1 VSDYLLAEGFGPFK
15 DGVHTQGSD
24 IEVIGQWASYA
35 QDFSLTD
42 KGDGRKWL
50 TSAGST
56 VAIGLAS
63 TAWTT
68 TATISVCFRLFAG
81 TRHRTELFQ
90 LRDGASFIG
99 FISIDTS
106 GQIYY
111 NIGEFG
117 IRGMTAGVLATS
129 TPVALGVSTHVEV
142 RITLHNSTGTVK
154 IYLDGV
160 LTADESGLDTISNG
174 ASCTSILFNGFSAS
188 YGFRVG
194 WKITDIIF
202 HKSSTPVGDLQV
214 PFVIDDTAGTDDD
227 FTPSAGSNEDN
238 VDEIGP
244 DEDATYNSSETP
256 GERDSFTGD
265 GVALGDIKTVLH
277 YVRARKEA
285 AGAAT
290 LLIGALHGGSEDQS
304 AAKAVTETYSNLTEF
319 FDTCPSTAAA
329 WSAAEVAA
337 AENTMEVG

>member
-1 VSDYLLAEGFGPFK
+1 MSDYLLAEGFGPFK
-15 DGVHTQGSD
+15 DGTHTQGAD

-35 QDFSLTD
+35 QNFSLTD
-42 KGDGRKWL
+42 IADGRKWL

-56 VAIGLAS
+56 LAVGLAA
-63 TAWTT
+63 TGWTT
-68 TATISVCFRLFAG
+68 TATISACFRLYPT
-81 TRHRTELFQ
+81 TRDRTELFQ
-90 LRDGASFIG
+90 LRDGGSFIG
-99 FISIDTS
+99 SISIDTS

-111 NIGEFG
+111 NIGAFG
-117 IRGMTAGVLATS
+117 TPDMTSGIKATS
-129 TPVALGVSTHVEV
+129 AALALNTPTHVEV
-142 RITLHNSTGTVK
+142 RVTLHNATGTVQ
-154 IYLDGV
+154 IYLNGV
-160 LTADESGLDTISNG
+160 LSVSVANLDTLANG
-174 ASCTSILFNGFSAS
+174 ASCTSILFNSYSAGV
-188 YGFRVG
+188 GFRVG

-202 HKSSTPVGDLQV
+202 HKSSTPVGVLQV
-214 PFVIDDTAGTDDD
+214 PFVIDDAAGTDAD

-256 GERDSFTGD
+256 GDRDGFTGD
-265 GVALGDIKTVLH
+265 GLALGDIKTVLH